1 MRRCFKC
8 QGLETRKLPGSFAP
22 RLKFEFTCS
31 TTIIRSKTG
40 CKKFDTTPP
49 VNYEFEIHATT
60 SEKLSLVLPV
70 VFTVGPKVDERTS
83 RSKASLLLYAKL
95 IIAPHDNGSSH
106 VRELVKGAVE
116 GQARALAAS
125 MTTEEIVQG
134 ADSFEQAVLEKVQL
148 ELDRFGLIYSANVVI
163 KQLVD
168 VHKVGIH
175 TTKAEAEAL
184 DQNERDAV
192 VAAAKADLATK
203 MPWVLGLF
211 IASAA
216 VTLVVY
222 EAPPGVDKG
231 AYYLAVSGAFFAA
244 VAGVMAAV
252 LAAN

>member
-1 MRRCFKC
+1 MASLEVADASEYLAITGRGLDDVKLAKKASE
-8 QGLETRKLPGSFAP
+8 QG
-22 RLKFEFTCS
+22 
-31 TTIIRSKTG
+31 
-40 CKKFDTTPP
+40 KKFDTTPP
-49 VNYEFEIHATT
+49 VNYEFEVHATT

-70 VFTVGPKVDERTS
+70 VFTVGPKVDEHTS
-83 RSKASLLLYAKL
+83 HSNKASQLLYSKL

-125 MTTEEIVQG
+125 MTTEEIFQG
-134 ADSFEQAVLEKVQL
+134 AEAFEQAVLEKVQL
-148 ELDRFGLIYSANVVI
+148 ELDRFGLFIYSANVVN

-168 VHKVGIH
+168 VHKVGVH
-175 TTKAEAEAL
+175 TTKAEAEAEAL

-244 VAGVMAAV
+244 VAGIMAAV